1 MATSPLGSIGE
12 VSIRQGTS
20 LCTQVDMAFT
30 WARLIVFSLIRD
42 TGPNGGSAEQDP
54 EQARQP

>member
-1 MATSPLGSIGE
+1 MATSPVGSIGE
-12 VSIRQGTS
+12 VSVRQGTAQ
-20 LCTQVDMAFT
+20 LDE
-30 WARLIVFSLIRD
+30 WHWRARLIVFSLIRD